1 MARVERT
8 KVVDLGTLAVNE
20 ASEAIDM
27 RSFTHAVVFVECPSD
42 LEASTNIDISVEFS
56 PEPYGEASDWFA
68 MYSPLPLSSGNAI
81 YHNPIVLSSKELNV
95 TGSPLYEKN
104 RAYPIMPMDT
114 FAQFSD
120 WGYET
125 GCGEYLLPSQMRLT
139 CTTYGVA
146 MKVMLAREID

>member
-42 LEASTNIDISVEFS
+42 LDASTNIVINVEFS
-56 PEPYGEASDWFA
+56 PEPYGEASDWFK
-68 MYSPLPLSSGNAI
+68 MYAPAPIMQTSAI
-81 YHNPIVLSSKELNV
+81 TSNPIVLCSKEKHQ

-104 RAYPIMPMDT
+104 RAYPIMPMDP
-114 FAQFSD
+114 FAVLSAN
-120 WGYET
+120 GYES
-125 GCGEYLLPSQMRLT
+125 GYGEYLLPSQMRLT